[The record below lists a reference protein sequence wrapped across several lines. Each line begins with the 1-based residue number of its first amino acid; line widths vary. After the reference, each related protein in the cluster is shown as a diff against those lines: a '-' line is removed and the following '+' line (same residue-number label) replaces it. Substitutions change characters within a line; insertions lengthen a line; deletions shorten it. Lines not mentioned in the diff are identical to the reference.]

1 MARTIQDSD
10 NEDDFESPPKRDLV
24 LADPQNPTNAS
35 QTMTSSDQPGTSSTG
50 NIQSY
55 SSPPLLLTSTEILKR
70 QLQEAHRALVE
81 ESQNAKKT
89 QIATTGIEEVSN
101 PPLSNRASKRRKTTS
116 SLNHSP
122 SPPKK
127 AQRTITIKTYGSKD
141 VQNSGETLKS
151 GFVASIS
158 AQAGSRR
165 AERLGSGAAACNSDQ
180 RLPWEQPDML
190 GSDFAAHDPHFMFP
204 DRSSTVPD
212 NTMTQQRLVEEALS
226 LKRSFGIGRAG
237 HTENTLPTSSSGP
250 WSTSVDTPPE
260 GTSSTR
266 SLRSKRRSPTKIVTE
281 DEDLHDFA
289 ESLCDQDQNTHHE
302 DYPRPSQQEESSRQ
316 TRAAPSADSPLKRKR
331 IEELSA
337 SKVLQ
342 SEKNSVQG
350 IKVLEQN
357 LAEAVQSELKVDD
370 ARVVGTETVAR
381 TEESVQGT
389 LRTKKRKIQED
400 FGIDELNS
408 DDRAIG
414 LPKERYNAR
423 PSRSRSIQV
432 VGDPVDYS
440 IVPGR
445 SARVK
450 RRKTASTTSVGS
462 PEMEKVTVLTE
473 MGFTASRSKQALR
486 ESKGNVEAAVESL
499 SSPSK
504 ARKHSARTLG
514 SPASSHSRTRTARTT
529 TLDTEGSTQVKRSR
543 MALELED
550 FNPAGRKEAFPE
562 DLPPLKG
569 QDASPKDGSHT
580 FAVSTESTQQETGS
594 VHAELQHV
602 EITVARQAPEPP
614 SAKNKTKSSRA
625 KRSKTTIFED
635 HIGLEHMS
643 PSQNLQQQQ
652 AIRKTALESDS
663 KSTQRLEAT
672 QKKRRSMPQDDVI
685 NKLGDEGQE
694 EPVQELPK
702 KRGRGRPKST
712 QKAPETSEQ
721 GAGNVERAASPSAKE
736 DGVLQEIEND
746 TSGRPPPPPDS
757 DPSPNQ
763 TLPPN
768 TSEEAATT
776 PSKLNDG
783 LPRATLSTALLE
795 DPQDAPQKAVS
806 KPLDPTLHSPIKGG
820 KVPYRVGLSKRQRIQ
835 PLLRAL
841 KK

>member
-226 LKRSFGIGRAG
+226 LKRSFGVGRAG

-250 WSTSVDTPPE
+250 WSTSVDTPP
-260 GTSSTR
+260 
-266 SLRSKRRSPTKIVTE
+266 
-281 DEDLHDFA
+281 
-289 ESLCDQDQNTHHE
+289 
-302 DYPRPSQQEESSRQ
+302 

-462 PEMEKVTVLTE
+462 PEMEK
-473 MGFTASRSKQALR
+473 
-486 ESKGNVEAAVESL
+486 
-499 SSPSK
+499 
-504 ARKHSARTLG
+504 
-514 SPASSHSRTRTARTT
+514 
-529 TLDTEGSTQVKRSR
+529 
-543 MALELED
+543 
-550 FNPAGRKEAFPE
+550 
-562 DLPPLKG
+562 
-569 QDASPKDGSHT
+569 
-580 FAVSTESTQQETGS
+580 
-594 VHAELQHV
+594 
-602 EITVARQAPEPP
+602 
-614 SAKNKTKSSRA
+614 
-625 KRSKTTIFED
+625 
-635 HIGLEHMS
+635 
-643 PSQNLQQQQ
+643 
-652 AIRKTALESDS
+652 
-663 KSTQRLEAT
+663 
-672 QKKRRSMPQDDVI
+672 
-685 NKLGDEGQE
+685 
-694 EPVQELPK
+694 
-702 KRGRGRPKST
+702 
-712 QKAPETSEQ
+712 
-721 GAGNVERAASPSAKE
+721 
-736 DGVLQEIEND
+736 
-746 TSGRPPPPPDS
+746 
-757 DPSPNQ
+757 
-763 TLPPN
+763 
-768 TSEEAATT
+768 
-776 PSKLNDG
+776 
-783 LPRATLSTALLE
+783 
-795 DPQDAPQKAVS
+795 
-806 KPLDPTLHSPIKGG
+806 
-820 KVPYRVGLSKRQRIQ
+820 
-835 PLLRAL
+835 
-841 KK
+841 